1 MKLLPLDISER
12 QASKLRNGHKVRV
25 KHGSGFNILVH
36 PETYSLMSRTFKKG
50 KGAELKLADEEIEAN
65 KALTPESHQAKMDEE
80 DDSFHL
86 DKLFGGAGLFKN
98 VGRKLSKFRNSKTG
112 KTLMSIAKPI
122 AKEGV
127 KALAKAAVEATPK
140 EYQPMTRVVAG
151 IASKEANR
159 GISGLGVHVDKHKRL
174 HELNKHIGTNM
185 GYLGRANIEN
195 AVANGMSAGMAKSA
209 IDMRHTIN
217 QGKSHW
223 DEPNAPPSRGC
234 GIHPATMR
242 TRGGVQGRGALHQGG
257 AHGLPP
263 ALMSQPH
270 GVNFQFQHTLP
281 PQYQG
286 IHATG
291 GGLYL

>member
-25 KHGSGFNILVH
+25 KHGTGFNVLVH
-36 PETYSLMSRTFKKG
+36 PDTYSLMTKTFKKG
-50 KGAELKLADEEIEAN
+50 KGAELKLADEEIQAN
-65 KALTPESHQAKMDEE
+65 KALTPETHKEKMDDEE
-80 DDSFHL
+80 DSFHL
-86 DKLFGGAGLFKN
+86 DKLFGGGSLFKSIGSKLQKF
-98 VGRKLSKFRNSKTG
+98 GRSKTG
-112 KTLMSIAKPI
+112 KTLIKIAKPI

-127 KALAKAAVEATPK
+127 KALAKAAVDSTPK
-140 EYQPMTRVVAG
+140 EYQPLTKAVAG
-151 IASKEANR
+151 VAAKEANK
-159 GISGLGVHVDKHKRL
+159 GISGLGISADKHKRL

-185 GYLGRANIEN
+185 GYLGRANIDN

-217 QGKSHW
+217 PSKSHW

-234 GIHPATMR
+234 GIHPASMR
-242 TRGGVQGRGALHQGG
+242 SRGVVQGRGTLHQGHG
-257 AHGLPP
+257 VVPAH
-263 ALMSQPH
+263 MSQPN

-281 PQYQG
+281 PQYQS
-286 IHATG
+286 IHASG